1 MNSYRT
7 TFIDVCVISPLCNT
21 NKSNAVTKSITNA
34 ENQKNNSYKDRI
46 QKQLGGDFLP
56 CCMSSGGVLGSS
68 AKKIINTI
76 VNKLST
82 YAQVNA
88 ADVKREIKTD
98 ISMSLVKSKVQGLRA
113 NRNGIGT
120 QLSNF
125 RSS

>member
-7 TFIDVCVISPLCNT
+7 AFIGVCVISPLCDT
-21 NKSNAVTKSITNA
+21 NKNNAVSKSITIA
-34 ENQKNNSYKDRI
+34 ENRKDNSYKDRI

-68 AKKIINTI
+68 AKKIINII

-82 YAQVNA
+82 YALVNA
-88 ADVKREIKTD
+88 ADAKREIKTD
-98 ISMSLVKSKVQGLRA
+98 ISMSLIKSKVQGLRS

-125 RSS
+125 RSL